1 MNTVSLLFPDFSLIL
16 IGLILFRVTNWGA
29 DFWAGAEKLVY
40 FVLFPSLLF
49 YSTARTPLHFETT
62 GAMVLIGTL
71 STLCAIALTWIG
83 RPLLRSHARK
93 VPDQPLQY
101 ESGMQTAFRFNS
113 YIALALTSRLAGEQG
128 AGLAALLIG
137 FGVPLCHMAAGHSMV
152 QTDGHLLKELARNP
166 LLLATAGG
174 LLFNILGLTVPEVA
188 GAVFTRMGNAAV
200 AVGLL
205 LVGAGLRLSGMHQ
218 GKLISAYFITIKLMI
233 LPAAAY
239 AMARYAGLPLLQMQI
254 LVLFCGLPTAS
265 SAYILAARMG
275 GNGPLVAFQI
285 SAGTV
290 LSALTLP
297 FWLWVLNVA

>member
-1 MNTVSLLFPDFSLIL
+1 MNTVSLLLPDFTLIL
-16 IGLILFRVTNWGA
+16 IGLILFRITNWGGE
-29 DFWAGAEKLVY
+29 FWAGAEKLVY

-62 GAMVLIGTL
+62 GSMVLIGTL
-71 STLCAIALTWIG
+71 ASLSAIALTWIG
-83 RPLLRSHARK
+83 RPLLRSQARK
-93 VPDQPLQY
+93 VPNQPLQY
-101 ESGMQTAFRFNS
+101 ECGMQTAFRFNS

-137 FGVPLCHMAAGHSMV
+137 FGVPLCNMAAVHSMV
-152 QTDGHLLKELARNP
+152 QKDGHLLKELARNP
-166 LLLATAGG
+166 LLIATASG
-174 LLFNILGLTVPEVA
+174 LLFNMLGLTVPEVA

-218 GKLISAYFITIKLMI
+218 GKVISAYFITIKLLIM
-233 LPAAAY
+233 PAIAF
-239 AMARYAGLPLLQMQI
+239 AMARYAELPPLQMQI

-297 FWLWVLNVA
+297 FWLWILNV

>member
-1 MNTVSLLFPDFSLIL
+1 MNTVSLLLPDFSLIL
-16 IGLILFRVTNWGA
+16 IGLVLFRITNWGGE
-29 DFWAGAEKLVY
+29 FWAGAEKLVY

-62 GAMVLIGTL
+62 GSMVLIGTIA
-71 STLCAIALTWIG
+71 SLCAIALTWIG
-83 RPLLRSHARK
+83 RPLLRGQARK

-101 ESGMQTAFRFNS
+101 ECGMQTAFRFNS
-113 YIALALTSRLAGEQG
+113 YIALALTTRLAGEQG

-137 FGVPLCHMAAGHSMV
+137 FGVPLCNMAAVHSMV
-152 QTDGHLLKELARNP
+152 QKDGHLLKELARNP
-166 LLLATAGG
+166 LLIATASG
-174 LLFNILGLTVPEVA
+174 LLFNMLGLTVPEVA

-200 AVGLL
+200 AMGLL
-205 LVGAGLRLSGMHQ
+205 LVGAGLRLAGMHQ
-218 GKLISAYFITIKLMI
+218 GKVISAYFITIKLLIM
-233 LPAAAY
+233 PALAY
-239 AMARYAGLPLLQMQI
+239 AMARYANLPLLQMQI

-285 SAGTV
+285 SAGTM

-297 FWLWVLNVA
+297 FWLWILNV

>member
-1 MNTVSLLFPDFSLIL
+1 MNTVSLLLPDFTLIMFGTVL
-16 IGLILFRVTNWGA
+16 YRITDWGV

-40 FVLFPSLLF
+40 FVLFPALLF

-62 GAMVLIGTL
+62 GSMVLIGTL
-71 STLCAIALTWIG
+71 SSLSAIALTWIG
-83 RPLLRSHARK
+83 KPLLKKATL
-93 VPDQPLQY
+93 DLPLQY
-101 ESGMQTAFRFNS
+101 QSGMQTAFRFNS
-113 YIALALTSRLAGEQG
+113 YIALALMSRLAGEQG

-137 FGVPLCHMAAGHSMV
+137 FGVPLCNIASVHSMV
-152 QTDGHLLKELARNP
+152 QKGGNLWRELARNP
-166 LLLATAGG
+166 LLIATAGG
-174 LLFNILGLTVPEVA
+174 LLFNVLGLTVPEVA
-188 GAVFTRMGNAAV
+188 GAVFSRMGNAAV
-200 AVGLL
+200 AMGLL

-218 GKLISAYFITIKLMI
+218 GKLISAYFITIKLI
-233 LPAAAY
+233 LLPAIAY
-239 AMARYAGLPLLQMQI
+239 ELGRYAGLPLLQLQI

-297 FWLWVLNVA
+297 FWLWVVHASAG

>member
-1 MNTVSLLFPDFSLIL
+1 MNPVSLLFPDFALIL
-16 IGLILFRVTNWGA
+16 IGLVLFRITDWGA
-29 DFWAGAEKLVY
+29 EFWAGAEKLVY

-71 STLCAIALTWIG
+71 ASLTAIALTWIG
-83 RPLLRSHARK
+83 RPLLRSQARK
-93 VPDQPLQY
+93 VPNQPLQY
-101 ESGMQTAFRFNS
+101 ESGMQTAYRFNS
-113 YIALALTSRLAGEQG
+113 YIALALTSRLAGEEG

-137 FGVPLCHMAAGHSMV
+137 FGVPLCNMAAVHSMV
-152 QTDGHLLKELARNP
+152 QKDGHLLKELARNP
-166 LLLATAGG
+166 LLIATAGG
-174 LLFNILGLTVPEVA
+174 LLFNILGLNLPEVA
-188 GAVFTRMGNAAV
+188 GAIFTRMGNAAV
-200 AVGLL
+200 AMGLL
-205 LVGAGLRLSGMHQ
+205 LVGAGLRLAGMHQ
-218 GKLISAYFITIKLMI
+218 GKLISAYFITIKLLI
-233 LPAAAY
+233 VPAVAY

-285 SAGTV
+285 SAGTI

-297 FWLWVLNVA
+297 FWLWVLHV